1 QHTAG
6 GGCSSIVMDYFDGNT
21 VTGLWNLAQH
31 FTMSDQHYETTFGPS
46 TPGALNL
53 ISGNTHGATPANAG
67 GAPSGTD
74 ISDPDPLGDDCAA
87 GSMAMSGINIGNRMN
102 DAHMTWGWFQG
113 GFRPTATSG
122 DHATCGASHTN
133 IGGAVVTDYSAHHE
147 PFQYYAST
155 ANPHHRPPSSAAAIG
170 TGDQA
175 NHQYDLTDFDTAV
188 KNNNLPQVSFL
199 KAAQFEDGHPGSSDP
214 LDEQRFVARTLDELQ
229 QSPDWASTAV
239 VITYDDSDG
248 WYDHAYEAPINSS
261 SANEDGL
268 DSPGHCGAAAGAPSG
283 GYQDRCGHGP
293 RLPFLIVSPWV
304 TPNSV
309 SHTHIDQTSIIKF
322 IESNWGLPA
331 IGDSS
336 FDAQATDLK
345 LAGLFNFN
353 LVDARAPVVYL
364 DPATGKVVGSP
375 PAGVTSS
382 PSPPATTTTT
392 TVVTPPPPATPT
404 PVVTPPATTTPVV
417 PPPGKPVVKKA
428 PKPNFTFTTKKSG
441 KKLTVKLKVTGLS
454 ASKGKIT
461 LSAKLTLGKASIATG
476 KGTVK
481 SGRLTLTL
489 KGKKTLKR
497 GTYKLT
503 VTVTQAKKATK
514 ISKSFKL
521 K

>member
-1 QHTAG
+1 
-6 GGCSSIVMDYFDGNT
+6 MDYFDGNT

-46 TPGALNL
+46 TPGAINL
-53 ISGNTHGATPANAG
+53 ISGNTHGATP
-67 GAPSGTD
+67 GASGVSNGTD
-74 ISDPDPLGDDCAA
+74 IGDPDPMGDDCAN
-87 GSMAMSGINIGNRMN
+87 GSMAMTGVNIGDRMN
-102 DAHMTWGWFQG
+102 AAHMTWGWFQG
-113 GFRPTATSG
+113 GFRPTSTSG
-122 DHATCGASHTN
+122 SHATCGASHAN
-133 IGGAVVTDYSAHHE
+133 IGGGVVADYSAHHE

-155 ANPHHRPPSSAAAIG
+155 ANPHHLPPSSAAAIG

-188 KNNNLPQVSFL
+188 KNNNLPQVSLL
-199 KAAQFEDGHPGSSDP
+199 KPASFEDAHPGNSDP

-239 VITYDDSDG
+239 IITYDDSDG

-261 SANEDGL
+261 AANEDGL

-309 SHTHIDQTSIIKF
+309 SHTHIDQTSVIKF
-322 IESNWGLPA
+322 IESNWTLPG

-353 LVDARAPVVYL
+353 LGDPRAPVVYL
-364 DPATGKVVGSP
+364 DPENGKVVGSP
-375 PAGVTSS
+375 PAGVTSA
-382 PSPPATTTTT
+382 PPGAGTT
-392 TVVTPPPPATPT
+392 TVVPPPPGGGGTLPATPT
-404 PVVTPPATTTPVV
+404 PVVTPPASTTPTTPVG
-417 PPPGKPVVKKA
+417 P
-428 PKPNFTFTTKKSG
+428 PKPAKPAPVKVTFTTKKSG

-461 LSAKLTLGKASIATG
+461 LNAKLTLGKASIATG